1 MSITTTALP
10 PGLTAGTWV
19 IDPSHSSVEFTIRHL
34 MVSKVRGRFDTFS
47 GTITVGE
54 DPTASSV
61 EVTIDPGSVDTRDS
75 GRDEHLRSSD
85 FFHVE
90 AHPTWTFKS
99 THVESHGD
107 SWRVHGHLTM
117 RGATRPVDF
126 VVEYNG
132 TQAHPMGGTRAGFS
146 AELEINRK
154 DWDINFNAALEGG
167 GLMLGDKV
175 KINLEVEA
183 ALQEPQEPAAQGA

>member
-34 MVSKVRGRFDTFS
+34 MVSKVRGRFGTFS
-47 GTITVGE
+47 GTITVA
-54 DPTASSV
+54 DIPTASSV
-61 EVTIDPGSVDTRDS
+61 EVTIDPDSVDTRDS
-75 GRDEHLRSSD
+75 QRDDHLRSSD
-85 FFHVE
+85 FFHVGSY
-90 AHPTWTFKS
+90 PTWTFKS
-99 THVESHGD
+99 FLVEPYGEGWSVTGD
-107 SWRVHGHLTM
+107 LTIK
-117 RGATRPVDF
+117 GVTRPVSF
-126 VVEYNG
+126 PVEYNG
-132 TQAHPMGGTRAGFS
+132 TQAHPMGGVRAGFS

-183 ALQEPQEPAAQGA
+183 ALQEPAVHA